1 MNGHHLKL
9 LKELSKDNKL
19 SQRELSKKLG
29 LSLGS
34 VNFVL
39 SNLIDAGLI
48 KAKRFKNSK
57 NKIAYMYIMTPAG
70 IKSRMQLSRDFLTR
84 KLDEY
89 EMIKLEIEELRR
101 ESWPQE
107 KQKIEPNF
115 EADPFLQVD
124 EWAPLTPEDTPGDL
138 AHQHDHFL
146 YGTEKK

>member
-1 MNGHHLKL
+1 MNGHHLNL

-29 LSLGS
+29 VSLGS
-34 VNFVL
+34 VNYVL

-70 IKSRMQLSRDFLTR
+70 IKSKMQLSRLFLKR

-89 EMIKLEIEELRR
+89 EMLKTEIEELKR
-101 ESWPQE
+101 EVGPDKSLS
-107 KQKIEPNF
+107 
-115 EADPFLQVD
+115 D
-124 EWAPLTPEDTPGDL
+124 
-138 AHQHDHFL
+138 
-146 YGTEKK
+146 

>member
-29 LSLGS
+29 VSLGS
-34 VNFVL
+34 VNYVL

-70 IKSRMQLSRDFLTR
+70 IKSKMQLSRDFLKR
-84 KLDEY
+84 KLNEY
-89 EMIKLEIEELRR
+89 EMLKMEIEEL
-101 ESWPQE
+101 
-107 KQKIEPNF
+107 KK
-115 EADPFLQVD
+115 
-124 EWAPLTPEDTPGDL
+124 DL
-138 AHQHDHFL
+138 
-146 YGTEKK
+146 EVK